1 MKKIERPA
9 PVRFGPFRTLLVAV
23 PFGLASVGQAAAE
36 SRPEPDARV
45 AAVSSAEAGIQS
57 AVQPG
62 RERMAR
68 RFERGT
74 VIRERRTRHRG
85 RREGRREGRRDARRD
100 SRRDSRVDQAGRWF
114 GRRAAAALDLTD
126 EQRDQMRQA
135 MREIGD
141 NRRDSRREIADARR
155 SFRQAARDSER
166 TAAEIQTL
174 GEALG
179 KAQADAV
186 VRGRAD
192 RDRLAGILT
201 AEQRER
207 LAQMRQNRGERV
219 RPERRNQPEARSRR
233 GARRN

>member
-1 MKKIERPA
+1 MQKNEH
-9 PVRFGPFRTLLVAV
+9 PVPCRFSLFRTLLVAV
-23 PFGLASVGQAAAE
+23 LFGLVAVGQAAAE
-36 SRPEPDARV
+36 AHPEPDARV
-45 AAVSSAEAGIQS
+45 VAAPAVESGVESASQR
-57 AVQPG
+57 G

-68 RFERGT
+68 WFDRGSANQ
-74 VIRERRTRHRG
+74 ERRARRGVRRDG
-85 RREGRREGRRDARRD
+85 RREARA
-100 SRRDSRVDQAGRWF
+100 DQAGRWF

-141 NRRDSRREIADARR
+141 NRRDSRRQIADARR

-166 TAAEIQTL
+166 TAEEIQAL

-192 RDRLAGILT
+192 RARIAGILT
-201 AEQRER
+201 EEQRQQLE
-207 LAQMRQNRGERV
+207 QMR
-219 RPERRNQPEARSRR
+219 ERRGQRSRSGRRR
-233 GARRN
+233 G

>member
-1 MKKIERPA
+1 MQKNEH
-9 PVRFGPFRTLLVAV
+9 PVPCRFSLFRTLLVAV
-23 PFGLASVGQAAAE
+23 LFGLVAVGQAAAE
-36 SRPEPDARV
+36 AHPEPDARV
-45 AAVSSAEAGIQS
+45 VAAPAVEPGVVAAPAVEPGVESASQR
-57 AVQPG
+57 G

-68 RFERGT
+68 RFDRGSANQ
-74 VIRERRTRHRG
+74 ERRARRGVRRDG
-85 RREGRREGRRDARRD
+85 RREARA
-100 SRRDSRVDQAGRWF
+100 DQAGRWF

-141 NRRDSRREIADARR
+141 NRRDSRRQIADARR

-166 TAAEIQTL
+166 TAEEIQAL

-192 RDRLAGILT
+192 RERIAGILT
-201 AEQRER
+201 EEQRQQLE
-207 LAQMRQNRGERV
+207 QMR
-219 RPERRNQPEARSRR
+219 ERRGQRSRSGRRR
-233 GARRN
+233 G

>member
-1 MKKIERPA
+1 MKKIERPV

-36 SRPEPDARV
+36 PRPEPDARV

-74 VIRERRTRHRG
+74 VIRERRT
-85 RREGRREGRRDARRD
+85 RRD

-201 AEQRER
+201 EEQRER

>member
-1 MKKIERPA
+1 MKKIERPT

-36 SRPEPDARV
+36 PRPEPDSRV
-45 AAVSSAEAGIQS
+45 AAVSSAEAGIES

-68 RFERGT
+68 RFERRS
-74 VIRERRTRHRG
+74 VIQERRTRRSG
-85 RREGRREGRRDARRD
+85 RREGRRD
-100 SRRDSRVDQAGRWF
+100 SRRDSRVGQAGRWF
-114 GRRAAAALDLTD
+114 GRGAAAALDLTD
-126 EQRDQMRQA
+126 EQRDQMRHA

-192 RDRLAGILT
+192 QDRLAGILT
-201 AEQRER
+201 EEQRER

-219 RPERRNQPEARSRR
+219 RPERPNQPEARSRR

>member
-36 SRPEPDARV
+36 PRPEPDARV

-74 VIRERRTRHRG
+74 VIRERRTRHS
-85 RREGRREGRRDARRD
+85 GRREGRRDARRD
-100 SRRDSRVDQAGRWF
+100 SRVDHAGRWF

-201 AEQRER
+201 EEQHER

>member
-36 SRPEPDARV
+36 PRPEPDARV

-74 VIRERRTRHRG
+74 VIRERRTRHSG
-85 RREGRREGRRDARRD
+85 RREGCRDARRD
-100 SRRDSRVDQAGRWF
+100 SRVDHAGRWF

-201 AEQRER
+201 EEQHER

>member
-36 SRPEPDARV
+36 PRPEPDARV

-74 VIRERRTRHRG
+74 VIRERRTRHS
-85 RREGRREGRRDARRD
+85 GRREGRRDARRD
-100 SRRDSRVDQAGRWF
+100 SRVDHAGRWF

-201 AEQRER
+201 EEQRER

>member
-1 MKKIERPA
+1 MKTIERPT

-36 SRPEPDARV
+36 PRPEPDARV
-45 AAVSSAEAGIQS
+45 AAVLSAEAGIES
-57 AVQPG
+57 AVQPD

-68 RFERGT
+68 RFKRGT
-74 VIRERRTRHRG
+74 VIQERRI
-85 RREGRREGRRDARRD
+85 RRSGRREGRRDARRD
-100 SRRDSRVDQAGRWF
+100 SHRDSGVDQAGRWF

-135 MREIGD
+135 MRENGD

-166 TAAEIQTL
+166 TAEEIQAL

-201 AEQRER
+201 EEQRER
-207 LAQMRQNRGERV
+207 LAQMRWNRGERG

-233 GARRN
+233 GARRT

>member
-1 MKKIERPA
+1 MKKIERPT
-9 PVRFGPFRTLLVAV
+9 PVRLGPFRTLLMVV

-36 SRPEPDARV
+36 PRPELDARV
-45 AAVSSAEAGIQS
+45 AAVSSADAGIES
-57 AVQPG
+57 AVQPD

-68 RFERGT
+68 RFERRT
-74 VIRERRTRHRG
+74 VIQERRTRRS
-85 RREGRREGRRDARRD
+85 GRRDARRD
-100 SRRDSRVDQAGRWF
+100 SGVDQAGRWF

-126 EQRDQMRQA
+126 EQRDQIRQT

-166 TAAEIQTL
+166 TAEEIQAL

-186 VRGRAD
+186 VRGRVD
-192 RDRLAGILT
+192 RDWLAGILT
-201 AEQRER
+201 EEQRER
-207 LAQMRQNRGERV
+207 LVQMRRNRGERG

-233 GARRN
+233 GARRT

>member
-1 MKKIERPA
+1 MQKNEHPA
-9 PVRFGPFRTLLVAV
+9 PCRFSLFRTLLVAV
-23 PFGLASVGQAAAE
+23 LFGLVAVGQAAAE
-36 SRPEPDARV
+36 AHPEPDARV
-45 AAVSSAEAGIQS
+45 VAAPAVEPGVESASQR
-57 AVQPG
+57 G

-68 RFERGT
+68 RFDRGSANQ
-74 VIRERRTRHRG
+74 ERRARRDG
-85 RREGRREGRRDARRD
+85 RREARA
-100 SRRDSRVDQAGRWF
+100 DQAGRWF

-141 NRRDSRREIADARR
+141 NRRDSRRQIADARR

-166 TAAEIQTL
+166 TAEEIQAL

-192 RDRLAGILT
+192 RERIAGILT
-201 AEQRER
+201 EEQRQQLE
-207 LAQMRQNRGERV
+207 QMR
-219 RPERRNQPEARSRR
+219 ERRGQRSRSGRRR
-233 GARRN
+233 G